1 MAGSCARGGSPDAS
15 SLLTFPD
22 NSLEWKIATGIRCA
36 RKKKQLFPLRVS
48 CSGTDMWKGVIS
60 LKGMLLR
67 CQGEER
73 REGEHAVPGNIQG
86 GPCSFSGA

>member
-36 RKKKQLFPLRVS
+36 RKKKATVS
-48 CSGTDMWKGVIS
+48 SQSFLLWNRHVEGSDLIEGDAAEMSKGGK
-60 LKGMLLR
+60 KGGR
-67 CQGEER
+67 ACCAW
-73 REGEHAVPGNIQG
+73 EHTGWAL
-86 GPCSFSGA
+86 